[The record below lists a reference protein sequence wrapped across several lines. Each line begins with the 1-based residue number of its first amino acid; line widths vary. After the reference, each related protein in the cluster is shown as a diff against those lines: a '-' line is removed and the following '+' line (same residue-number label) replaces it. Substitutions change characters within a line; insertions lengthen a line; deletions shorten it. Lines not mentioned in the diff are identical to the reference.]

1 MRPALLAATLGLTL
15 ATASAAAAGSIAVK
29 GAWIRTPPP
38 GAPTA
43 AGYATI
49 TNNGISSDRLM
60 RAYSPVAASVT
71 PHQMSMTGG
80 VMRMRPLPA
89 GLPIG
94 ASATLS
100 LSPNSDHLML
110 MGLKGPLK
118 AGQHVRVVLMFQRAG
133 DVPVDFVVRDDASGV
148 GGMHM

>member
-1 MRPALLAATLGLTL
+1 MRPALLAATLSL
-15 ATASAAAAGSIAVK
+15 ALGAASMAVAGSIAAT

-43 AGYATI
+43 AGYVTL
-49 TNNGISSDRLM
+49 TNHGISSDRLM
-60 RAYSPVAASVT
+60 GGHTAVAATVT
-71 PHQMSMTGG
+71 PHQTSMTGG

-94 ASATLS
+94 ASASVS

-110 MGLKGPLK
+110 MGLKGVLK

-133 DVPVDFVVRDDASGV
+133 DVPVDFVVRDDAGGV